1 MISLKLFKEV
11 LRHSRV
17 LLFVAAVLLSAPA
30 ALHATSITEQ
40 LTFTQTDP
48 VNGTTYS
55 GTGEVT
61 LDLAGPAQNGTPYI
75 VGGGLTGVCITI
87 DGQSFNLTDP
97 QNQGNNIFGFLDS
110 TAGSV
115 WDLTFSETNA
125 NGYRLAT
132 NGDQYIFYT
141 PGNQQVSGTDWTGV
155 ITGSLAPPDKGS
167 AGPSPVPEPSS
178 IALLGT
184 GLFAGAGTLFRRYR
198 IRRS

>member
-1 MISLKLFKEV
+1 MISLKPFKEV

-17 LLFVAAVLLSAPA
+17 LLFVAPVLLAAPA
-30 ALHATSITEQ
+30 VLHATSITEQ

-55 GTGEVT
+55 GTGEVS
-61 LDLAGPAQNGTPYI
+61 LDIAGQGQNGTPYT
-75 VGGGLTGVCITI
+75 VGSGLTGVSITI
-87 DGQSFNLTDP
+87 DGQTFNLTDP

-110 TAGSV
+110 TTGSV

-132 NGDQYIFYT
+132 NGNQYIFYT
-141 PGNQQVSGTDWTGV
+141 PINQQVSGTDWTGV
-155 ITGSLAPPDKGS
+155 ITGSLAPPVTGS

-184 GLFAGAGTLFRRYR
+184 GLFASAGTLYRRYR
-198 IRRS
+198 LHRS